1 MRKRYPYYRKEVRI
15 IINKNEETDTID
27 DGYNKF
33 NEQLDRLDATI
44 DASED
49 LIESRTFEIAAGGLV
64 LSLTILSL
72 LRDTKHFHDW
82 GMYPTAV
89 IWAIF
94 TIGILLN
101 YGSQFVS
108 KNSAIRVSKIIH
120 TKMNRSEV
128 YDEVQL
134 NDMQEKEFKSVK
146 LINHITTWLL
156 VLGILLLI
164 SFTCYCFFQV

>member
-72 LRDTKHFHDW
+72 LRDTKHFPDW

-134 NDMQEKEFKSVK
+134 NDMQEKEFKWVK
-146 LINHITTWLL
+146 LMNHITNWLL
-156 VLGILLLI
+156 VLGTLLLI
-164 SFTCYCFFQV
+164 SFTCYCFFLV